1 MKNYMN
7 NELKNKKKIFYV
19 LFISIFSCMLGVG
32 IIVPILPIYAE
43 TLGATGFWLGAIFAG
58 FSLSRTISMPLVGRF
73 SDRMG
78 RKRFIS
84 FGLLVYTLSSL
95 GYIYADSAL
104 ELVVVRVIQGFS
116 SAMIIPVAM
125 AFIGDIS
132 PPGKEG
138 SYMGFFT
145 IALFLGFGCGPILG
159 GFTKDLLGMEADFL
173 IMGGLCLLA
182 FFMVLIYLPRSS
194 SIQKSVPSID
204 IPFTTILQ
212 SRSIMGICF
221 YRFASAFC
229 RGSIMTFL
237 PLYAHNTLKLNGSQI
252 GSVIASGILLTAV
265 LQLPFGKLAD
275 KLNRRMLIIMGSIL
289 YFSIVPFIPYTLN
302 FTQILIL
309 NIILGFFGALSLPA
323 ASALIVRE
331 GKHYGMGST
340 MAIFNVA
347 MSVGLAIG
355 PLSSGIILDIWG
367 LSGVFYFCTV
377 LGFLGTGIVAWLFSK
392 RFNLPHNH
400 TG

>member
-1 MKNYMN
+1 MDS
-7 NELKNKKKIFYV
+7 ELKTKKKIFFV

-43 TLGATGFWLGAIFAG
+43 TLGATGLWLGAIFAG
-58 FSLSRTISMPLVGRF
+58 FSLSRSISMPLVGRF

-95 GYIYADSAL
+95 GYIYASSVLAL
-104 ELVVVRVIQGFS
+104 VLIRIIQGFS
-116 SAMIIPVAM
+116 SAMIIPISM
-125 AFIGDIS
+125 AFIADIS
-132 PPGKEG
+132 PAKQEG
-138 SYMGFFT
+138 RYMSIFT

-159 GFTKDLLGMEADFL
+159 GFTKDLIGIQADFL
-173 IMGGLCLLA
+173 IMGGLCLIA

-194 SIQKSVPSID
+194 SIQKSAPTMD
-204 IPFTTILQ
+204 IPFKTILK

-221 YRFASAFC
+221 YRFANAFC

-237 PLYAHNTLKLNGSQI
+237 PIYAHNALQLNGSQI
-252 GSVIASGILLTAV
+252 GLVISSSILLTAI

-275 KLNRRMLIIMGSIL
+275 KLNRKKLVILGSIF

-302 FTQILIL
+302 FTQILTL
-309 NIILGFFGALSLPA
+309 NIILGLFGALSLPA
-323 ASALIVRE
+323 ASALIVKE
-331 GKHYGMGST
+331 GKQYGMGST

-355 PLSSGIILDIWG
+355 PLTSGIVLDIWG
-367 LSGVFYFCTV
+367 LSGVFYFCTT
-377 LGFLGTGIVAWLFSK
+377 LGFLSTGIVAKLFSVK
-392 RFNLPHNH
+392 LNNLNNNR
-400 TG
+400 